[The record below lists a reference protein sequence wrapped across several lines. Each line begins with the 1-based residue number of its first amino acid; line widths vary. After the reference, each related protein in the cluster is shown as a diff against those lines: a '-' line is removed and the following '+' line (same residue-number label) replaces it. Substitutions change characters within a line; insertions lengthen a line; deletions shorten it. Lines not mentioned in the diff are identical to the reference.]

1 MEELSKQI
9 NLYSVDTKAF
19 YTMNEKNY
27 SDLKA
32 WSNSR
37 ITSIKKYLQVES
49 RKIAL
54 DNKNM
59 LLSMAKYDY
68 TTQLIEEG
76 YSKKEIRFIIE
87 KDFNDNK
94 FINKLLDSLSKMI
107 FDITLINHKRYE
119 YYKKVFN
126 ISKEN
131 FDTEIEKF
139 KGVRKLRKYYL
150 NDRNKIALFDS
161 ALTRCMEF
169 EANKTTKDIL
179 VIRPYHYIILNQ
191 IIKNGYDFYDKHFV
205 FFTASAGQIR
215 TKKCVFI
222 NEELWKEK
230 ENTLLCGLTKEK
242 MNNSSQKGMNLTKYM
257 AYVALNS
264 SATSEWTDFNIDKS
278 IVIKDYEGTVNAVVD
293 YIDVNKIETANTIED
308 CIERIRMDVPIPY
321 SDGAG
326 WVRPDIFKKNFM
338 VRLPWIKG
346 LLTPCK
352 FIDFCK
358 TERNVDN
365 ENNRYKVIDWWGKE
379 HDLIKEDIEV
389 VFTESQ
395 FKAIKYYKDWEE
407 YKDNFKKY
415 NCKANICNMEVDT
428 KEFRQASLNYQMLQT
443 ITDITDEEIEHFTNP
458 IDEYISKG
466 YTDLKTQLDIL
477 GCNKYYTTNL
487 QKALNLYPEMLQE
500 SYVKGMLSDNLNKKK
515 KQAKFGKFKVDA
527 KYTFAIPDVYAWME
541 FVFNGTENPK
551 GILTHAYQSS
561 CKLYKDVKHIVTNRS
576 PHLYRELG
584 VRINVINEKTKKW
597 FITDGCYT
605 SSHDLITKLLQND
618 NDGDKYLV
626 IADQVYYNVAKR
638 NMKGI
643 VPLFYEM
650 SKAKPQ
656 EINPDNIYTAL
667 TNGYKFGNV
676 GIYSNKITVMFN
688 EPEID
693 LNAIKLLTCLNNFF
707 IDGAKTGV
715 MYEPSNGIKER
726 IKVANG
732 KLPYFFQFAKD
743 KEKEQVKP
751 INNSTVNRICKK
763 VETIKQQKYEFKQH
777 GTFRY
782 GVLYKNKDIE
792 INEEL
797 IKFYLKLDKEKNM
810 ISKNC
815 QVENDKMQITLV
827 NEIRNKLI
835 NKANKLNI
843 TYKDMVDMITKYIYQ
858 KHKNQKKTLLWDV
871 FGQDIINNINS
882 NLRYSLEDKDV
893 KMCECCGNRFKI
905 KSNKQIYCDKCAK
918 KMKLKQNKKSY
929 YNIKENRKTL

>member
-19 YTMNEKNY
+19 YTMNERSC

-32 WSNSR
+32 WSSSR
-37 ITSIKKYLQVES
+37 INSIKKHLQVES
-49 RKIAL
+49 HKVAL

-59 LLSMAKYDY
+59 LISMAKYDY

-76 YSKKEIRFIIE
+76 YNKKEIRCIIE
-87 KDFNDNK
+87 QDFNNNN
-94 FINKLLDSLSKMI
+94 FINKLMDSFSKMLFNI
-107 FDITLINHKRYE
+107 LIKNHNKYE
-119 YYKKVFN
+119 LYKKVYE
-126 ISKEN
+126 IAKEN
-131 FDTEIEKF
+131 FDIEIEGF

-169 EANKTTKDIL
+169 ATNKTTTDIL
-179 VIRPYHYIILNQ
+179 VIRPYHYVILNQ
-191 IIKNGYDFYDKHFV
+191 VIKNGYNYNKKHFI

-222 NEELWKEK
+222 NEELWKDKEK
-230 ENTLLCGLTKEK
+230 TLLCGLTKEK

-264 SATSEWTDFNIDKS
+264 SATSEWEGFDIDKT
-278 IVIKDYEGTVNAVVD
+278 IVIKDYEGIVNSTVD
-293 YIDVNKIETANTIED
+293 YIDVDKIEIADSIED
-308 CIERIRMDVPIPY
+308 CIERKRMDVPIPY

-326 WVRPDIFKKNFM
+326 WIRPDIFTKNFM

-358 TERNVDN
+358 TERKIDN
-365 ENNRYKVIDWWGKE
+365 EEKRYKIIDWWGKE
-379 HDLIKEDIEV
+379 HDLIEEDIEV

-407 YKDNFKKY
+407 YKDYFKKY
-415 NCKANICNMEVDT
+415 NCKANICNMEVET
-428 KEFRQASLNYQMLQT
+428 KQFRQASLNYQMLQT

-458 IDEYISKG
+458 VDEYISKG

-477 GCNKYYTTNL
+477 GCNKYYKTNL

-500 SYVKGMLSDNLNKKK
+500 SYVKGMLSDDLNKKK
-515 KQAKFGKFKVDA
+515 KQAKFGKFKVDG

-551 GILTHAYQSS
+551 GILTHAYLSS
-561 CKLYKDVKHIVTNRS
+561 CKLYKDIKHIVTNRS

-584 VRINVINEKTKKW
+584 VRINVVNDKTKKW

-626 IADQVYYNVAKR
+626 IGDSTYYDVAKR

-643 VPLFYEM
+643 VPLYYEM
-650 SKAKPQ
+650 GKAKPQ
-656 EINPDNIYTAL
+656 EINADNIYTSL
-667 TNGYKFGNV
+667 INGYKFGNV

-688 EPEID
+688 ELNID

-715 MYEPSNGIKER
+715 MYNPSKAIKER

-743 KEKEQVKP
+743 KEEEQVKS

-763 VETIKQQKYEFKQH
+763 ISTIKQQKYDFKQH

-782 GVLYKNKDIE
+782 AILYRDKDIQ

-797 IKFYLKLDKEKNM
+797 IKCYLKLDKEKNM
-810 ISKNC
+810 ISKNS
-815 QVENDKMQITLV
+815 QVENDKMQITLIQ
-827 NEIRNKLI
+827 NIKYKLI
-835 NKANKLNI
+835 NKANELNI
-843 TYKDMVDMITKYIYQ
+843 TYYSMVDMITKYIYL
-858 KHKNQKKTLLWDV
+858 KHKNLKKTLLWDI
-871 FGQDIINNINS
+871 FGEDIINNIKH
-882 NLRYSLEDKDV
+882 NLRYSLEDRDV
-893 KMCECCGNRFKI
+893 KMCECCGNRFKL
-905 KSNKQIYCDKCAK
+905 KSLNSPKVHCDKCSK
-918 KMKLKQNKKSY
+918 KIEKEKTKERVKKFR
-929 YNIKENRKTL
+929 NM

>member
-32 WSNSR
+32 WSNAR
-37 ITSIKKYLQVES
+37 MNNIKKYLQVES
-49 RKIAL
+49 RKVAM

-68 TTQLIEEG
+68 KTQLMEEG
-76 YSKKEIRFIIE
+76 YNKKEIRSIIE
-87 KDFNDNK
+87 FDFNNDK
-94 FINKLLDSLSKMI
+94 FINKLLEDFSKMI
-107 FDITLINHKRYE
+107 FDIMLKKHNKYE
-119 YYKKVFN
+119 LYKK
-126 ISKEN
+126 IHDESKEN
-131 FDTEIEKF
+131 FNIEIENF

-169 EANKTTKDIL
+169 EINKTTTDIL

-191 IIKNGYDFYDKHFV
+191 IIKNGYDYKNNHYV

-222 NEELWKEK
+222 NKELWEEKEK
-230 ENTLLCGLTKEK
+230 TLLCGLTKDK
-242 MNNSSQKGMNLTKYM
+242 MNKSGQKGMNLTKYM

-264 SATSEWTDFNIDKS
+264 SATAGWEDFDIDKS

-293 YIDVNKIETANTIED
+293 YIDVNKIETAKSIEE
-308 CIERIRMDVPIPY
+308 CIERKRMDVPIPY

-326 WVRPDIFKKNFM
+326 WVRPDILKKNFM

-352 FIDFCK
+352 FIQFCK
-358 TERNVDN
+358 TERNIDN
-365 ENNRYKVIDWWGKE
+365 EEKRYTIIDWWGNE
-379 HDLIKEDIEV
+379 HDLIKEDIQV
-389 VFTESQ
+389 IFTESQ

-407 YKDNFKKY
+407 YKSYFKEY
-415 NCKANICNMEVDT
+415 NCKANICNMETDT
-428 KEFRQASLNYQMLQT
+428 KDFRQASLNYQMLQT

-458 IDEYISKG
+458 IDEYLTKG

-477 GCNKYYTTNL
+477 GCNKYYKTNL

-551 GILTHAYQSS
+551 GILKHAYQSS
-561 CKLYKDVKHIVTNRS
+561 CKLYKDIKHIVTNRS

-584 VRINVINEKTKKW
+584 VRINVINKNTKEW

-618 NDGDKYLV
+618 NDGDRYLV

-643 VPLFYEM
+643 VPLYYEM
-650 SKAKPQ
+650 GKAKPQ
-656 EINPDNIYTAL
+656 EINEENIYNSL
-667 TNGYKFGNV
+667 INGYKFGNV

-688 EPEID
+688 EPNID

-715 MYEPSNGIKER
+715 MYNPSDAIKER

-743 KEKEQVKP
+743 KEIGQVKS

-763 VETIKQQKYEFKQH
+763 VETIKQQNYSFKQH

-782 GVLYKNKDIE
+782 GVLYRNKDIE
-792 INEEL
+792 INNEL
-797 IKFYLKLDKEKNM
+797 IKYYLKLDKEKNNEFKLSQN
-810 ISKNC
+810 SK
-815 QVENDKMQITLV
+815 I
-827 NEIRNKLI
+827 EINNSIYNSIKNKLI
-835 NKANKLNI
+835 NKAEELHI
-843 TYKDMVDMITKYIYQ
+843 TYSDMVDIIIKYIYS
-858 KHKNQKKTLLWDV
+858 KHKNQKKTLLWEI
-871 FGQDIINNINS
+871 FGQDIIKNIKNNIV
-882 NLRYSLEDKDV
+882 LSLEDNNV
-893 KMCECCGNRFKI
+893 TMCECCGKRFKL
-905 KSNKQIYCDKCAK
+905 KGKNQKYCVKCG
-918 KMKLKQNKKSY
+918 
-929 YNIKENRKTL
+929 KEKEKERKRDYWNTTH